1 MNVNIVT
8 MNQYTQF
15 LGTLG
20 VIASLIFVGLELRQ
34 NQQIAIAGQVQE
46 RFNTQAQMLLSPLQD
61 NRDMLRIMTVGLN
74 KTENQMT
81 EDERLAY
88 MQLNR
93 WRVASTVNIFT
104 QYQMGMLPDGT
115 FEQVFLSITRMYEN
129 CLLRPIINLYAT
141 PGYQEFLTTLDN
153 PCDK

>member
-1 MNVNIVT
+1 MKMNIAL

-34 NQQIAIAGQVQE
+34 NQQIAIAGQIQE
-46 RFNTQAQMLLSPLQD
+46 RFNSQAQMLLSPLQD
-61 NRDMLRIMTVGLN
+61 NRDMLRIMTVGVN
-74 KTENQMT
+74 EPESQMT

-93 WRVASTVNIFT
+93 WRVASSVNIYT
-104 QYQMGMLPDGT
+104 QYQMGMLPVGT
-115 FEQVFLSITRMYEN
+115 FEQVFPSISRMYEN

-141 PGYQEFLTTLDN
+141 PDYQEFLKTLND
-153 PCDK
+153 PCDG

>member
-93 WRVASTVNIFT
+93 
-104 QYQMGMLPDGT
+104 
-115 FEQVFLSITRMYEN
+115 
-129 CLLRPIINLYAT
+129 
-141 PGYQEFLTTLDN
+141 
-153 PCDK
+153 

>member
-1 MNVNIVT
+1 MNVNIAT

-20 VIASLIFVGLELRQ
+20 VIASLIFVGLELRK

-61 NRDMLRIMTVGLN
+61 NRDMLRVMTVSLKN
-74 KTENQMT
+74 TEVEMT
-81 EDERLAY
+81 EDERLVL

-93 WRVASTVNIFT
+93 WRIASTANIFT
-104 QYQMGMLPDGT
+104 QYDMGMLPDGT
-115 FEQVFLSITRMYEN
+115 FEQVFPAINSLWAN
-129 CLLRPIINLYAT
+129 CTLRPLFNRYAT
-141 PGYQEFLTTLDN
+141 PDYLDFLDTLDN
-153 PCDK
+153 SCDE

>member
-34 NQQIAIAGQVQE
+34 NQKIAIAGQVQE

-74 KTENQMT
+74 KNENQMT

-115 FEQVFLSITRMYEN
+115 FELVFPSITRMYEN
-129 CLLRPIINLYAT
+129 CLLRQIINL
-141 PGYQEFLTTLDN
+141 
-153 PCDK
+153 